1 MDRRKCG
8 PSDRSKGRRFGC
20 VECNECMKWRGS
32 RIDAKSGMSQLTG
45 HVYSISIDEDEV
57 PGRMLSCCKWA

>member
-1 MDRRKCG
+1 M
-8 PSDRSKGRRFGC
+8 
-20 VECNECMKWRGS
+20 ECNECMKWRGS
-32 RIDAKSGMSQLTG
+32 RIDVKSGMSRLTG